1 MQKVVN
7 IIKHNMK
14 WMILFIC
21 ILIFLSLTE
30 DVFEQEIMQGDIIGY
45 QWIANHLINNHITPI
60 MKMITWFGS
69 ATCLIIITVLLWILI
84 KNKRIGLLATIN
96 LITITV
102 LNQVLKFII
111 QRPRPTEYRIIEE
124 LGYSFPSGHSM
135 VSMAFYG
142 LLIYFIYKH
151 IKNKYIKWA
160 LICILS
166 ILILSIGISRIYL
179 GVHYVSDVC
188 AGFVVSIAY
197 LIVFLG
203 MTNKLKIKI

>member
-124 LGYSFPSGHSM
+124 SGYSFPSGHSM

-151 IKNKYIKWA
+151 IKNI
-160 LICILS
+160 
-166 ILILSIGISRIYL
+166 
-179 GVHYVSDVC
+179 
-188 AGFVVSIAY
+188 
-197 LIVFLG
+197 
-203 MTNKLKIKI
+203 